1 MNAKRSRSVETYL
14 DCGRNLGRRAACVP
28 TMVAI
33 IEKRDLR
40 DFDWLT
46 TLLAIAIACFGVW
59 QIHNALPSETYWSKQ
74 IIGLFIALVAFAVVA
89 FSDYR
94 RIIDAA
100 PVFYGFGLLLLFLVL
115 TPLGVEVNGQQAWL
129 KLPVVGQFQ
138 PSEFVKIPTVLML
151 AKYFGGR
158 KTGSLSFRE
167 IIIGVAIL
175 AGPVVLI
182 MLEPDAGQTIT
193 YFPLLAAVLFLSA
206 VRIRYVVIAL
216 VAAAIFIPAAYIVG
230 VKAGAIKKYQQD
242 RIMAIVDPDSVDPKG
257 FGYHT
262 IQSTITVGKGGL
274 SGIKGDSETSQSV
287 LKFLPEPHTDFI
299 FAVTAENTGFIG
311 CVSLLLAYALLLS
324 RMIAGA
330 RQASERPGMLVIMS
344 IATAMSFQIFIN
356 VGMALGVLPVIGVP
370 LPLMSA
376 GLSAILSTFIAIGFV
391 VSIKMRRFVN

>member
-1 MNAKRSRSVETYL
+1 
-14 DCGRNLGRRAACVP
+14 
-28 TMVAI
+28 MVAI

-46 TLLAIAIACFGVW
+46 SLLAIAIACFGIW
-59 QIHNALPSETYWSKQ
+59 QIHNALPTESYWTKQ
-74 IIGLFIALVAFAVVA
+74 IIGLGIGVVAFLVVA

-94 RIIDAA
+94 WIIDAA
-100 PVFYGFGLLLLFLVL
+100 PYFYAFGLVLLALVL

-129 KLPVVGQFQ
+129 KLPIIGQFQ

-158 KTGSLSFRE
+158 RTGNLSLRE
-167 IIIGVAIL
+167 TLIGFAIL
-175 AGPVVLI
+175 AGPVGLI
-182 MLEPDAGQTIT
+182 MLEPDVGQAIT
-193 YFPLLAAVLFLSA
+193 YFPILAAVLFLSA
-206 VRIRYVVIAL
+206 IKVRYVVIVL
-216 VAAAIFIPAAYIVG
+216 VAGAVLIPSAYMIG
-230 VKAGAIKKYQQD
+230 VKTGKIKRYQQE
-242 RIMAIVDPDSVDPKG
+242 RINAIIDPDSVDPRG
-257 FGYHT
+257 YGYHT
-262 IQSTITVGKGGL
+262 IQSVITVGKGGL
-274 SGIKGDSETSQSV
+274 SGIKGDAETSQSV

-311 CVSLLLAYALLLS
+311 CISLLLAYALLLS
-324 RMIAGA
+324 RLIAGA
-330 RQASERPGMLVIMS
+330 REANDRPAMLVIMS

-356 VGMALGVLPVIGVP
+356 VGMALGFLPVIGVP